1 MNVVIDSNLLVV
13 LVNRD
18 PRSEITRR
26 QFDEWMDRGIQ
37 IHAPIL
43 ALYEVA
49 NSLTRLIVA
58 GIFPEEELAAA
69 WTFLDDLPIAYHEL
83 SQKTRTVEIALSL
96 RRQSAY
102 DAAYIALAE
111 DLDAE
116 LWTLNGPLYRN
127 AVERG
132 FPVHLLESSQ

>member
-1 MNVVIDSNLLVV
+1 MDVVIDSNLLVV
-13 LVNRD
+13 LVNQD

-26 QFDEWMDRGIQ
+26 QFDEWIHQGIQ
-37 IHAPIL
+37 IHAPTL

-58 GIFPEEELAAA
+58 GILPPEELATA
-69 WTFLDDLPIAYHEL
+69 WACLNNLPITYHDL
-83 SQKTRTVEIALSL
+83 SQGTRTVEIALAL

-111 DLDAE
+111 NLDAQ
-116 LWTLNGPLYRN
+116 LWTLDGPLYRN
-127 AVERG
+127 AIDRG
-132 FPVHLLESSQ
+132 FPVYLLDSSQ

>member
-1 MNVVIDSNLLVV
+1 MKI
-13 LVNRD
+13 RD

-26 QFDEWMDRGIQ
+26 QFDEWIDIGIQ

-43 ALYEVA
+43 AQYEVA

-58 GIFPEEELAAA
+58 GIFPEEELATA
-69 WTFLDDLPIAYHEL
+69 WAFLNNLPIAYHPL
-83 SQKTRTVEIALSL
+83 SQGTRTVQIARSL

-116 LWTLNGPLYRN
+116 LWTLDGPLYRN